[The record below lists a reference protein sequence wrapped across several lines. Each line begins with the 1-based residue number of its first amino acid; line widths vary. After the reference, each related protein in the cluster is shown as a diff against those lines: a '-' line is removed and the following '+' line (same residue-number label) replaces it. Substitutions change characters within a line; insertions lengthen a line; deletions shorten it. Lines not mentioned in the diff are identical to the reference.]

1 MRKSEAAEE
10 GRVRIRGAIEMQPS
24 VGCYLSTT
32 MICFLSSLDFR
43 SLVEIVRS
51 ISATFLI
58 SSIVVSSRIG
68 Q

>member
-1 MRKSEAAEE
+1 
-10 GRVRIRGAIEMQPS
+10 MQPS